1 MLIFKSFYFLLFLMT
16 KKINRDHAK
25 KQHHPLME
33 NDAIVSHLSELL
45 TPSIFAQEG
54 LFRDLGLRDRILNLS
69 LMTGAILTLLWR
81 NVPSV
86 NELTRILNREGF
98 LWVDPTKVSQK
109 ALSDRFLT
117 FPSILFEKV
126 FKELLPK
133 LKQRWQERRNRPLP
147 DSVCFS
153 LTKFKQIWIIDGST
167 LEALFRKLDS
177 LKDIP
182 TGKLAGKMAVVMD
195 LATRLPVEIWV
206 EENPSISDVKF
217 EENVLNLV
225 KSKTLLLLDRGFYHF
240 QFWQELINRNIDF
253 ITRIKKGASVKILK
267 RFTKSHDLRDSLIN
281 IGCGKKGT
289 PIITLRL
296 VEIRSKNKWHSYLT
310 SVIDP
315 EILPPHVVVHLYGK
329 RWRIEEAFNT
339 VKRLLSL
346 SYLWTGSINGI
357 KLQIWGTWLFYG
369 VLIDLG
375 DAVAEELSLPFD
387 SISIEMIY
395 RGLYHF
401 IVAYNKGKAK
411 DVIKYFAAPE
421 NRDLGIIKRRRKP
434 RQKLIIAPFP
444 EVGKNRKNFFFE
456 NPLTPCF

>member
-1 MLIFKSFYFLLFLMT
+1 MLIFKSLYFLLLLMT

-33 NDAIVSHLSELL
+33 NDAIVLHLSELL

-54 LFRDLGLRDRILNLS
+54 LFRDLGMRNRILNLS
-69 LMTGAILTLLWR
+69 LMTAAILTLLWR

-98 LWVDPTKVSQK
+98 LWVNPTTVSQK
-109 ALSDRFLT
+109 ALSERFLT
-117 FPSILFEKV
+117 FPSILFEQV

-133 LKQRWQERRNRPLP
+133 LKQRWQDRTNRPLP

-153 LTKFKQIWIIDGST
+153 L
-167 LEALFRKLDS
+167 
-177 LKDIP
+177 
-182 TGKLAGKMAVVMD
+182 
-195 LATRLPVEIWV
+195 
-206 EENPSISDVKF
+206 
-217 EENVLNLV
+217 
-225 KSKTLLLLDRGFYHF
+225 
-240 QFWQELINRNIDF
+240 
-253 ITRIKKGASVKILK
+253 
-267 RFTKSHDLRDSLIN
+267 
-281 IGCGKKGT
+281 
-289 PIITLRL
+289 
-296 VEIRSKNKWHSYLT
+296 
-310 SVIDP
+310 
-315 EILPPHVVVHLYGK
+315 
-329 RWRIEEAFNT
+329 
-339 VKRLLSL
+339 
-346 SYLWTGSINGI
+346 NGI

-387 SISIEMIY
+387 SISIKMIY

-411 DVIKYFAAPE
+411 DIIKYFSAPE

-444 EVGKNRKNFFFE
+444 KDGKNRFNFFFE

>member
-1 MLIFKSFYFLLFLMT
+1 MT
-16 KKINRDHAK
+16 KKINRDHAQK
-25 KQHHPLME
+25 KHHPLME
-33 NDAIVSHLSELL
+33 NDAIVSHLSKLL
-45 TPSIFAQEG
+45 TPSIFAQEA
-54 LFRDLGLRDRILNLS
+54 LFRDLGLRNRILNLS
-69 LMTGAILTLLWR
+69 LMTAAILTLLWR

-86 NELTRILNREGF
+86 NELTRILNKEGF
-98 LWVDPTKVSQK
+98 LWVNVTKVSQK
-109 ALSDRFLT
+109 ALSERFLT
-117 FPSILFEKV
+117 FPSILFEQV

-133 LKQRWQERRNRPLP
+133 LKQRWQERTSRPLP

-153 LTKFKQIWIIDGST
+153 LTKFSQIWIIDGST

-195 LATRLPVEIWV
+195 LVTRLPVEIWV

-217 EENVLNLV
+217 EQNILNLV
-225 KSKTLLLLDRGFYHF
+225 PSKTLLLLDRGFYHF
-240 QFWQELINRNIDF
+240 EFWQKLINQNIDF
-253 ITRIKKGASVKILK
+253 ITRIKKGASVEILK
-267 RFTKSHDLRDSLIN
+267 RFTHSHDLRDSLIN
-281 IGCGKKGT
+281 IGCGKNGT
-289 PIITLRL
+289 AIITLRL
-296 VEIRSKNKWHSYLT
+296 IEIRSKNKWHSYLT

-315 EILPPHVVVHLYGK
+315 HILPPHVVVNLYGK

-339 VKRLLSL
+339 VKRLLGL

-369 VLIDLG
+369 ILIDLG

-411 DVIKYFAAPE
+411 DPVMYFSAPE
-421 NRDLGIIKRRRKP
+421 NRDLGIIKRQRKP
-434 RQKLIIAPFP
+434 KMKLIIAPFP
-444 EVGKNRKNFFFE
+444 DKGKNQNNFFFE
-456 NPLTPCF
+456 NPLTPCFSP